1 MPPEHRRRL
10 EILMTFHS
18 KPALLREEAIQVDG
32 VQDLVTPCRPRRY
45 DIWKAA
51 ARRGTVGQ
59 SFPFAAVVHIEA
71 VLVTQLATESGK
83 SMVETRED
91 EHAVVGPGFG
101 TASTPTPGPS
111 HKARTMYVMYPG
123 VDDLAAKRA
132 YSNTRFGT
140 RPYNI

>member
-1 MPPEHRRRL
+1 
-10 EILMTFHS
+10 
-18 KPALLREEAIQVDG
+18 
-32 VQDLVTPCRPRRY
+32 
-45 DIWKAA
+45 
-51 ARRGTVGQ
+51 
-59 SFPFAAVVHIEA
+59 
-71 VLVTQLATESGK
+71 
-83 SMVETRED
+83 MVETMED

-140 RPYNI
+140 GPYKDIIRGFGVRLPDRRSDSVAPCKEKHALSSL